1 MSKDTQAKI
10 QLLLKQF
17 KFSRKTSVKS
27 TKKLKK
33 ISFPNN
39 MTKT

>member
-10 QLLLKQF
+10 PFFKQF
-17 KFSRKTSVKS
+17 KFSRKTNVKS

-33 ISFPNN
+33 ISFPNIL
-39 MTKT
+39 TKT